1 MVVEFSGMGSVFQ
14 SSFVA
19 WPLRAITCPR
29 FAICTHP
36 VHDDSSPSSSSSSF
50 RPLFT
55 WFLAWVGK
63 MMSLFSILLLLL
75 LVGLVYV
82 FCRIFFINGV
92 PCRSKERLDG
102 KTVIVTGGNTGI
114 GKATAEELSER
125 GARVIL
131 ACRDMVKGRSV
142 MEEIKEKTGNN
153 NLAVRK
159 LDLASCKS
167 IRAFAEQI
175 LREEPHIDILI
186 NNAGVMFV
194 PYQLTEDGF
203 ELTFG
208 VNHLGHF
215 LLTNLLLDRIK
226 ASAPSRI
233 LVVAS
238 LGHLV
243 GYLDFGDMMWKK
255 RYNSQLAY
263 ARSKLANIMFVKEL
277 GKRLVGTGVTVC
289 SLHPGTINTEITRYF
304 LSGWMIFLKVGQI

>member
-1 MVVEFSGMGSVFQ
+1 
-14 SSFVA
+14 
-19 WPLRAITCPR
+19 
-29 FAICTHP
+29 
-36 VHDDSSPSSSSSSF
+36 
-50 RPLFT
+50 
-55 WFLAWVGK
+55 
-63 MMSLFSILLLLL
+63 MSLTLLSILLFLL

-82 FCRIFFINGV
+82 FCRIFFISGV

-114 GKATAEELSER
+114 GKATAQDLSQR

-131 ACRDMVKGRSV
+131 ACRDVVKGRTA
-142 MEEIKEKTGNN
+142 MEEIREKTGNN
-153 NLAVRK
+153 DLAVRK

-167 IRAFAEQI
+167 IKAFAEQI
-175 LREEPHIDILI
+175 LREEPQINILI

-194 PYQLTEDGF
+194 PYQLTEDGY

-215 LLTNLLLDRIK
+215 LLTNLLLERIK

-233 LVVAS
+233 IVVAS

-263 ARSKLANIMFVKEL
+263 CRSKLANIMFAKEL
-277 GKRLVGTGVTVC
+277 AKRLVDTGVTVC
-289 SLHPGTINTEITRYF
+289 SLHPGTINTELTRYF
-304 LSGWMIFLKVGQI
+304 LSGWMIFLKVSQINNSTFFYIYNHSSFSCERIYYVL